1 MLASYPRSG
10 NTWTKFMLA
19 ELLTGSEVDFLS
31 NEEVVPMI
39 GRHLQAPCLLPGG
52 GRLIKTHEPYRRDY
66 TRAIYLVRDVRD
78 VALSFQKL
86 RAVEGFDE
94 EDIEDFLVR
103 FVRGEVGGFGSWQA
117 HVASWLGASD
127 DGSDIL
133 VVHYEDL
140 IDDTATQLAGM
151 ASFLGVSADDVR
163 LHEIVDNNRPAK
175 MRNRRTGYSEERM
188 SVTVGSGR
196 YNHWRTQYSESELAL
211 LEPTIK
217 TMSRV
222 GYVKDDGPARP
233 GLADAD

>member
-1 MLASYPRSG
+1 
-10 NTWTKFMLA
+10 MLA

-39 GRHLQAPCLLPGG
+39 GRHIQAPRLLPGG
-52 GRLIKTHEPYRRDY
+52 GRLIKTHEPYRRAY
-66 TRAIYLVRDVRD
+66 RRAIYLVRDVRD

-94 EDIEDFLVR
+94 EDFEDFLVR

-140 IDDTATQLAGM
+140 IDDTATQLADM
-151 ASFLGVSADDVR
+151 ANFLGVSADDVR
-163 LHEIVDNNRPAK
+163 LREIVDKNRPAK
-175 MRNRRTGYSEERM
+175 MRDRTTQYSDERM
-188 SVTVGSGR
+188 AVTVGAGT

-211 LEPTIK
+211 LEPTVK
-217 TMSRV
+217 TMLRA
-222 GYVKDDGPARP
+222 GYVVEGNLGRVRSKAGDVV
-233 GLADAD
+233 